1 MKKKL
6 IELIENQDDKR
17 LIRLLYH
24 LVKAAIKKS
33 SF

>member
-17 LIRLLYH
+17 LISLLYH
-24 LVKAAIKKS
+24 LVKAAIKKK
-33 SF
+33 